1 MCPDDCDLWCTVV
14 VAEVIIQENEIL
26 WNRIGIDTS
35 DILSNYHNIGDT
47 VQWFEEIPTLQF
59 DKYSYYNELDRI
71 YLATP
76 S

>member
-1 MCPDDCDLWCTVV
+1 MYYFV
-14 VAEVIIQENEIL
+14 NEC
-26 WNRIGIDTS
+26 N
-35 DILSNYHNIGDT
+35 HNIGDT